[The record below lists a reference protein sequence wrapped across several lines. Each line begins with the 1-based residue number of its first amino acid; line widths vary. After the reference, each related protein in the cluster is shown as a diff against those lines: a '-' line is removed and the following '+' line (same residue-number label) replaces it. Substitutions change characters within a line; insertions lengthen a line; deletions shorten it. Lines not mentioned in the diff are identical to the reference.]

1 MFVMVHDAVIQYCLN
16 AFNLLYLHYGLTQ
29 LPYSSSNV
37 VAAAYYI
44 VGPYHEGFVPSLSD
58 IIFWCRG
65 ILVYNYLHSPHLT
78 FSSPT

>member
-29 LPYSSSNV
+29 LPYSSSSNV

-44 VGPYHEGFVPSLSD
+44 VGPYQEGFVPSLSD
-58 IIFWCRG
+58 IIFGVVAFWYIMIC
-65 ILVYNYLHSPHLT
+65 IHLT
-78 FSSPT
+78 